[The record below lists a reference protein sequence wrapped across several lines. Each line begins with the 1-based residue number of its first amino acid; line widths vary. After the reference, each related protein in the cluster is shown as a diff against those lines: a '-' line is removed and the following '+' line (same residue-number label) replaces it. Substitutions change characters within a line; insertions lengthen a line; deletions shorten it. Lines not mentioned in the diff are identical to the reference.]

1 MISHVRWQDVIDII
15 IVAFIIYRVFLLIK
29 GTRAIQLLL
38 GLVIVMFVFAL
49 AKRFELFTLSWIFN
63 SFIGS
68 IVFVIIVIFQDD
80 IRRLLLALGRSPF
93 FRKISYVKETLFL
106 DELASACVVM
116 KKRSMG
122 ALIVIE
128 REVGLEEFMEA
139 GVRFDAEVNAEL
151 MVSIFQFASPL
162 HDGATIIRE
171 GRIVSAGCV
180 LPLTTADEVDKSLG
194 TRHRAAIGITEVTD
208 AVSIVVSEE
217 KGIISYAYHG
227 QIFLNISTDDVKR
240 ILKEI
245 LS

>member
-1 MISHVRWQDVIDII
+1 MIPHVRWQDIADII
-15 IVAFIIYRVFLLIK
+15 IVAFIIYRVFLLIR

-106 DELASACVVM
+106 DELTSACVVM
-116 KKRSMG
+116 KKRATG

-128 REVGLEEFMEA
+128 RDVGLEEFMEA

-151 MVSIFQFASPL
+151 IVSIFQFASPL
-162 HDGATIIRE
+162 HDGAMIIRE
-171 GRIVSAGCV
+171 GRIISAGCV
-180 LPLTTADEVDKSLG
+180 LPLTTAEEIEKSLG

-208 AVSIVVSEE
+208 ALSIIVSEE
-217 KGIISYAYHG
+217 KGVISYAYHG
-227 QIFLNISTDDVKR
+227 EIFSNINPDELKKV
-240 ILKEI
+240 LKEA
-245 LS
+245 LG

>member
-1 MISHVRWQDVIDII
+1 MISHLRWQDLVDVI

-38 GLVIVMFVFAL
+38 GLVIVVLTFAL
-49 AKRFELFTLSWIFN
+49 AKKFELFTLSWVFN
-63 SFIGS
+63 SFVGS
-68 IVFVIIVIFQDD
+68 IVFVVIVIFQDD

-106 DELASACVVM
+106 DELTNACVVM
-116 KKRSMG
+116 KKRSLG

-139 GVRFDAEVNAEL
+139 GVRFDAEVNTEL
-151 MVSIFQFASPL
+151 IVSIFQFASPL
-162 HDGATIIRE
+162 HDGAMIIRE
-171 GRIVSAGCV
+171 GRIISAGCV
-180 LPLTTADEVDKSLG
+180 LPLTTTEEIDKSLG

-208 AVSIVVSEE
+208 ALCIVISEE
-217 KGIISYAYHG
+217 KGTISYAYHG
-227 QIFLNISTDDVKR
+227 EIFANVTADELKR
-240 ILKEI
+240 VLKEV

>member
-1 MISHVRWQDVIDII
+1 MIPLVRWQDIIDIV

-38 GLVIVMFVFAL
+38 GLVIVMFVFAV

-106 DELASACVVM
+106 DELANACIVM

-151 MVSIFQFASPL
+151 VVSIFQFASPL
-162 HDGATIIRE
+162 HDGAMIIRE
-171 GRIVSAGCV
+171 GRIISAGCV
-180 LPLTTADEVDKSLG
+180 LPLTTAEEMDKSFG

-208 AVSIVVSEE
+208 AVSIAVSEE
-217 KGIISYAYHG
+217 KGIISYAHRG
-227 QIFLNISTDDVKR
+227 DIFTNISADELKKV
-240 ILKEI
+240 LKEV
-245 LS
+245 LG

>member
-1 MISHVRWQDVIDII
+1 MIPEIRWQDIVDII
-15 IVAFIIYRVFLLIK
+15 IVAFIIYRVFVLIK

-68 IVFVIIVIFQDD
+68 IVFVVIVIFQDD
-80 IRRLLLALGRSPF
+80 LRRLLLALGRSPF

-106 DELASACVVM
+106 DELANACLVM

-122 ALIVIE
+122 ALVVIE

-151 MVSIFQFASPL
+151 VVSIFQFASPL
-162 HDGATIIRE
+162 HDGALIIRE
-171 GRIVSAGCV
+171 GRIISAGCV
-180 LPLTTADEVDKSLG
+180 LPLTTADEIDKNLG

-208 AVSIVVSEE
+208 AISIVVSEE
-217 KGIISYAYHG
+217 RGIISYAQHG
-227 QIFLNISTDDVKR
+227 QLYSKIDTDELKKVLRDV
-240 ILKEI
+240 

>member
-1 MISHVRWQDVIDII
+1 MIPNIRWQDVLDII
-15 IVAFIIYRVFLLIK
+15 VVAFIIYRIFVVIK

-38 GLVIVMFVFAL
+38 GLVIVMFAFAI
-49 AKRFELFTLSWIFN
+49 AKRLELFTLSWIFN

-68 IVFVIIVIFQDD
+68 IVFVVIVIFQDD
-80 IRRLLLALGRSPF
+80 LRRLLLALGRSPF

-106 DELASACVVM
+106 DELMNACLVM
-116 KKRSMG
+116 KKRTMG

-139 GVRFDAEVNAEL
+139 GVCFDAEVNAEL
-151 MVSIFQFASPL
+151 VVSIFQFASPL
-162 HDGATIIRE
+162 HDGALIIRE

-180 LPLTTADEVDKSLG
+180 LPLTTADEIDKTLG
-194 TRHRAAIGITEVTD
+194 TRHRAAMGITEVTD

-217 KGIISYAYHG
+217 RGVISYAQHG
-227 QIFLNISTDDVKR
+227 QIHGNISTDELRRV
-240 ILKEI
+240 LKEV

>member
-1 MISHVRWQDVIDII
+1 MIPEIRWQDIFDII
-15 IVAFIIYRVFLLIK
+15 IVAFIIYRVFVLIK

-68 IVFVIIVIFQDD
+68 IVFVVIVIFQDD
-80 IRRLLLALGRSPF
+80 LRRLLLALGRSPF
-93 FRKISYVKETLFL
+93 FRKISYVRETMFL
-106 DELASACVVM
+106 DELANACLVM
-116 KKRSMG
+116 KKRVMG
-122 ALIVIE
+122 ALIVVE

-151 MVSIFQFASPL
+151 LVSIFQFASPL
-162 HDGATIIRE
+162 HDGALIIRE

-180 LPLTTADEVDKSLG
+180 LPLTTADEIDKNLG

-217 KGIISYAYHG
+217 RGIISYAQHG
-227 QIFLNISTDDVKR
+227 QIHANISTEELKKVLKDV
-240 ILKEI
+240 LT
-245 LS
+245 

>member
-1 MISHVRWQDVIDII
+1 MIPNVRWQDILDII
-15 IVAFIIYRVFLLIK
+15 VVAFIIYRIFVIIK

-38 GLVIVMFVFAL
+38 GLVIVMFAFAI
-49 AKRFELFTLSWIFN
+49 AKRLELFTLSWIFN

-68 IVFVIIVIFQDD
+68 IVFVVIVIFQDD
-80 IRRLLLALGRSPF
+80 LRRLLLALGRSPF

-106 DELASACVVM
+106 DELVNACLVM
-116 KKRSMG
+116 KKRTMG

-151 MVSIFQFASPL
+151 VVSIFQFASPL
-162 HDGATIIRE
+162 HDGALIIRE

-180 LPLTTADEVDKSLG
+180 LPLTTADEIDKSLG

-217 KGIISYAYHG
+217 RGVVSYARHG
-227 QIFLNISTDDVKR
+227 QIHGNIGTDELKR
-240 ILKEI
+240 VLKEV

>member
-1 MISHVRWQDVIDII
+1 MIPEIRWQDILDII
-15 IVAFIIYRVFLLIK
+15 IVAFIIYRVFILIK

-68 IVFVIIVIFQDD
+68 IVFVVIVIFQDD
-80 IRRLLLALGRSPF
+80 LRRLLLALGRSPF
-93 FRKISYVKETLFL
+93 FRKISYVKETMFL
-106 DELASACVVM
+106 DELTNACLVM
-116 KKRSMG
+116 KKRSTG
-122 ALIVIE
+122 ALVVIE

-139 GVRFDAEVNAEL
+139 GVRFDSEVNAEL
-151 MVSIFQFASPL
+151 VVSIFQFASPL
-162 HDGATIIRE
+162 HDGALIIRE

-180 LPLTTADEVDKSLG
+180 LPLTTADEIDKNLG

-217 KGIISYAYHG
+217 RGIISYAQHG
-227 QIFLNISTDDVKR
+227 QIHSNIGTDELKK
-240 ILKEI
+240 ILKEV

>member
-1 MISHVRWQDVIDII
+1 MIPEIRWQDIVDIV
-15 IVAFIIYRVFLLIK
+15 IVAFIIYRVFVLIK

-68 IVFVIIVIFQDD
+68 IVFVVIVIFQDD
-80 IRRLLLALGRSPF
+80 LRRLLLALGRSPF
-93 FRKISYVKETLFL
+93 FRKISYVKETMFL
-106 DELASACVVM
+106 DELANACLVL
-116 KKRSMG
+116 KKRTMG
-122 ALIVIE
+122 ALIVLE

-151 MVSIFQFASPL
+151 VVSIFQFDSPL
-162 HDGATIIRE
+162 LDGALIIRE

-180 LPLTTADEVDKSLG
+180 LPLTTADEIDKDLG

-208 AVSIVVSEE
+208 AISIVVSEE
-217 KGIISYAYHG
+217 RGIISYAQHG
-227 QIFLNISTDDVKR
+227 QLHSNIGTDELKKVLKDV
-240 ILKEI
+240 

>member
-1 MISHVRWQDVIDII
+1 MIPEIRWQDIVDII

-38 GLVIVMFVFAL
+38 GLVIVMFVFAI
-49 AKRFELFTLSWIFN
+49 AKRLELFTLSWIFN

-68 IVFVIIVIFQDD
+68 IVFVVIVIFQDD
-80 IRRLLLALGRSPF
+80 LRRLLLALGRSPF
-93 FRKISYVKETLFL
+93 FRKISYLKETMFL
-106 DELASACVVM
+106 DELANACLVM
-116 KKRSMG
+116 KKRAIG
-122 ALIVIE
+122 ALIVLE

-151 MVSIFQFASPL
+151 VVSIFQFASPL
-162 HDGATIIRE
+162 HDGGLIIRE

-180 LPLTTADEVDKSLG
+180 LPLTTAEEIDKNLG

-217 KGIISYAYHG
+217 QGIISYAQHG
-227 QIFLNISTDDVKR
+227 QLHSNITTEELKKV
-240 ILKEI
+240 LKEV
-245 LS
+245 LA